1 LKNNSTS
8 SQTTDSSK
16 VSLSIQA
23 LIDMYL
29 EESFTS
35 KPASDKPRQEALQLF
50 SRCLNEYAYL
60 NLSKEEAEVY
70 RNGRLDGKTF
80 CQLFGPNK
88 IAANIRHFAFTFLVC
103 QKVGSPSVL
112 ERVAKV
118 LEQFCKWLAAK
129 NFVSADDI
137 IQATWCAVK
146 AGKDLPRAAK
156 AEFLLAKE
164 CEQYK
169 GREDR
174 HNRKLGNSVI
184 SRIESH
190 RIWLQP
196 DSGKAVGPIAVSPKI
211 IEHLDADWEID
222 CAVRQF
228 GKELRIV
235 EIGNIYPQ

>member
-1 LKNNSTS
+1 
-8 SQTTDSSK
+8 
-16 VSLSIQA
+16 
-23 LIDMYL
+23 M
-29 EESFTS
+29 
-35 KPASDKPRQEALQLF
+35 
-50 SRCLNEYAYL
+50 
-60 NLSKEEAEVY
+60 
-70 RNGRLDGKTF
+70 
-80 CQLFGPNK
+80 
-88 IAANIRHFAFTFLVC
+88 
-103 QKVGSPSVL
+103 
-112 ERVAKV
+112 
-118 LEQFCKWLAAK
+118 
-129 NFVSADDI
+129 
-137 IQATWCAVK
+137 
-146 AGKDLPRAAK
+146 
-156 AEFLLAKE
+156 LAKE

-211 IEHLDADWEID
+211 IEHLDADWEMD